1 MAQDI
6 TTSTV
11 SYQSQGEEVT
21 AYLARPSSPGPH
33 PGMIVIQEWWGVDAH
48 IKDVTERVAR
58 EGYAAL
64 APDLYTYA
72 GHVVTKDADEA
83 AKLAEDLRYDTAMR
97 YLKGGVDYLKS
108 SKYAHPDRIGAVGF
122 CLGGSYALLMACG
135 DTGIGA
141 AAAFYGQIV
150 NDEPSENSP
159 VNPIEMVPQMS
170 CPLLFVHAGLDEWIT
185 VEHAN
190 RLREAMKVAGK
201 EGEVKSYANAHH
213 AFFNDTQ
220 PDIYSESDARDAW
233 DRTRKFFRKHL
244 GG

>member
-1 MAQDI
+1 MAPEI

-33 PGMIVIQEWWGVDAH
+33 PGMIVIQEWWGVDDH
-48 IKDVTERVAR
+48 IRDVTDRVAR
-58 EGYAAL
+58 EGYTAL

-83 AKLAEDLRYDTAMR
+83 ARLAENLRYDTAMR
-97 YLKGGVDYLKS
+97 YLKGGVDYLKAS
-108 SKYAHPDRIGAVGF
+108 AHADSIGAVGF

-150 NDEPSENSP
+150 NDEPNEKNP
-159 VNPIEMVPQMS
+159 VNPIDMVSQMS

-185 VEHAN
+185 VEHAD
-190 RLREAMKVAGK
+190 RLREEMKREGK
-201 EGEVKSYANAHH
+201 VGEVKSYSNAQH

-233 DRTRKFFRKHL
+233 ERSRKFFRKHL
-244 GG
+244 VG

>member
-11 SYQSQGEEVT
+11 SYQSRGEEVT

-33 PGMIVIQEWWGVDAH
+33 PGMIVIQEWWGVDDH
-48 IKDVTERVAR
+48 IKDVTDRVAR
-58 EGYAAL
+58 EGYTAL

-72 GHVVTKDADEA
+72 GHAVTRDADEA
-83 AKLAEDLRYDTAMR
+83 AKLAEDLPYHTAMA
-97 YLKGGVDYLKS
+97 YLKDGVAYLQAS
-108 SKYAHPDRIGAVGF
+108 QHVPAERIGAVGF
-122 CLGGSYALLMACG
+122 CLGGSYALLMSCG

-150 NDEPSENSP
+150 NEEPNEK
-159 VNPIEMVPQMS
+159 NPINPIKIVSQMS
-170 CPLLFVHAGLDEWIT
+170 CPLLFIHAGLDEWIT
-185 VEHAN
+185 VEHAD
-190 RLREAMKVAGK
+190 RLREAMKAEGK
-201 EGEVKSYANAHH
+201 EGAVKSYAKAQH

-233 DRTRKFFRKHL
+233 ERTRKFFRKHL
-244 GG
+244 VA